1 MACLGNRS
9 ATTEMASWLVGVE
22 SQRLMLLLVL
32 AFQAGDADE
41 KRQLAVGMLPV
52 LLADFAGQQQGQ

>member
-22 SQRLMLLLVL
+22 SQRLMLLLVV
-32 AFQAGDADE
+32 AFQAGHADE